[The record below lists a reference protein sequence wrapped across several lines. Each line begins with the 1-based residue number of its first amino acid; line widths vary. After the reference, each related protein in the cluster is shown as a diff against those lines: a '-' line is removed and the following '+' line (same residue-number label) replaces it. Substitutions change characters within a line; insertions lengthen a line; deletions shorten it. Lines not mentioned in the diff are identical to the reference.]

1 MKIAKC
7 YISFFLFMS
16 KKISLSEFGIA
27 DRQHVPESTHP
38 FERNPD
44 LEMIEIG
51 PKYMNIRTKFP
62 QNSPTCVNNSVSKC
76 LTSDNNHELVMSRA
90 KWVGNGRREEIR
102 LIKKL
107 LFRSGAEPNII
118 PNLRV
123 CFQGR

>member
-1 MKIAKC
+1 M
-7 YISFFLFMS
+7 
-16 KKISLSEFGIA
+16 
-27 DRQHVPESTHP
+27 PESTHP

-102 LIKKL
+102 LTKNFCFVPGPNPL
-107 LFRSGAEPNII
+107 LFLISGSVFKAVSHLRS
-118 PNLRV
+118 RV
-123 CFQGR
+123 LCFEMSEVL